1 MSGRLF
7 LYASRIGCV
16 IWGGGH
22 AVRGETGKWH
32 DCGEGG
38 GHAVRGEIGKWH
50 DIGEKGSQFARSRL
64 TRLLLKEDK

>member
-1 MSGRLF
+1 M
-7 LYASRIGCV
+7 
-16 IWGGGH
+16 
-22 AVRGETGKWH
+22 RGEIGKWH

-38 GHAVRGEIGKWH
+38 GHAVRGETGKWH

>member
-22 AVRGETGKWH
+22 AVRRKKELWHDLRGVWGHAVRGETGKWH
-32 DCGEGG
+32 DLRGVW
-38 GHAVRGEIGKWH
+38 GHAVRGGEGVWH
-50 DIGEKGSQFARSRL
+50 DL
-64 TRLLLKEDK
+64 